1 MAAAMSAMSLSTCVS
16 TSPIASRNVRRS
28 VDRSVRKV
36 ALAASRRP
44 VQQSCLLGERLA
56 LTVSVELAAAKGRN
70 TCARA
75 AAHDA
80 ARTLAGSLP
89 AAALASLV
97 VALTGEAAMAADI
110 APPTQPVA
118 EAVQAVKQA
127 ASKPFADASL
137 TAPATD
143 AKKVDLPE
151 GSQWRYSEF
160 INAVKGGK
168 VERVRFSKDGSSLQV
183 IIKHGPFLNL

>member
-1 MAAAMSAMSLSTCVS
+1 MAAAMSAASLSSQVS

-36 ALAASRRP
+36 SLAAARRP
-44 VQQSCLLGERLA
+44 VQQSSLLGKKLA

-70 TCARA
+70 TSARA
-75 AAHDA
+75 AANDA

-97 VALTGEAAMAADI
+97 LALTGEAAMAADI
-110 APPTQPVA
+110 APPTQPVT

-127 ASKPFADASL
+127 VAKPFADASL

-143 AKKVDLPE
+143 SKKVDLPE

-183 IIKHGPFLNL
+183 I